1 MGDPETESVMLR
13 LKTDIVELF
22 EKVAA
27 GTLAGTTVEFD
38 ERTAV
43 CVMLVSGGYPEAYD
57 NGYVMTGFEDV
68 KESILFHAGTAEK
81 DGKVVTAGGRVI
93 AAVSYGATRA
103 EALEKSFD
111 AANKINYEKK
121 YFRGDIG
128 FDL

>member
-1 MGDPETESVMLR
+1 M
-13 LKTDIVELF
+13 ELF

-38 ERTAV
+38 ERNAV
-43 CVMLVSGGYPEAYD
+43 CVMLVSGGYPEHYD
-57 NGYVMTGFEDV
+57 KGFEMTGFENV
-68 KESILFHAGTAEK
+68 EESILFHAGTAEK
-81 DGKVVTAGGRVI
+81 DGKVVTSGGRVI

-103 EALEKSFD
+103 EALEKSFN
-111 AANKINYEKK
+111 AAKAINFEKK